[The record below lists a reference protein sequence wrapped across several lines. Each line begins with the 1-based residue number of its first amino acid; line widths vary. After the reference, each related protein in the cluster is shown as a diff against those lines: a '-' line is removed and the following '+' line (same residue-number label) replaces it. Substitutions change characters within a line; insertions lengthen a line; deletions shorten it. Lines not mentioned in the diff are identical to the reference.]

1 MPALTS
7 LNLNQNQ
14 IGDSGV
20 HALAAGLGG
29 VALDTLMLDAN
40 LIGDRGLRLLL
51 GEAAS
56 LRALKHLSLSQNQV
70 TANTRTRIRAR
81 TES

>member
-1 MPALTS
+1 M
-7 LNLNQNQ
+7 
-14 IGDSGV
+14 

-70 TANTRTRIRAR
+70 TANPDPNPNPNRILTQTQARSRSRCLTR
-81 TES
+81 